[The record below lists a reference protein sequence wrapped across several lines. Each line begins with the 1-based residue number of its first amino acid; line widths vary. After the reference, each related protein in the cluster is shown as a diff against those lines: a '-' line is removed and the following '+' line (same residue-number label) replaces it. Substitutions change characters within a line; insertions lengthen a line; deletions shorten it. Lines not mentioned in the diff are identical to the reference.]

1 MRQWALALA
10 AVVGTMGCGF
20 IKIVPAEKPE
30 TTLGRVSYNGP
41 ECAAGAEGNGGEG
54 RRDLVLRRICRDQGD
69 KGGRVVDIHHS
80 FDDRRPD
87 PIVAAIFVFDV
98 ARMEERPLQ
107 TGIASYYAGVLDPAK
122 LKTELTKLDLSERAQ
137 EAFYEAAITS
147 KERVVA
153 GAAKLDP
160 RRKHMYVDAPGAAI
174 AKRNEYF
181 AQHAA
186 AYQKLDALEERA
198 QRAKASR
205 SAPADVVAGL
215 TALRS
220 EYFAKCADDSCRF
233 EPLPIEVTRE
243 LVSLYLVTNDPIL
256 THAESSLLKEPA
268 AGRHLFSVETG
279 RAIYEAMAEE
289 RRDAEKYE
297 AAKRENVDEATLTA
311 RFGSPPPL
319 KVDPENEW
327 VGHLPDASRLVEL
340 DRQKAQFQSG
350 VVART
355 ADTDK
360 KNERGERLQQVVFK
374 DIVSKEDVSSCYET
388 GKITGISWDSSN
400 HAHVNYE
407 HVCTTV
413 GQKTNVEK
421 VAPVFVPAEE
431 GKRLKAGETL
441 LSLVTTDGRIG
452 VVVQAY
458 VNDKSGKQVRSKVLQ
473 VRGER
478 IGS

>member
-1 MRQWALALA
+1 M
-10 AVVGTMGCGF
+10 
-20 IKIVPAEKPE
+20 
-30 TTLGRVSYNGP
+30 
-41 ECAAGAEGNGGEG
+41 
-54 RRDLVLRRICRDQGD
+54 
-69 KGGRVVDIHHS
+69 
-80 FDDRRPD
+80 
-87 PIVAAIFVFDV
+87 
-98 ARMEERPLQ
+98 
-107 TGIASYYAGVLDPAK
+107 
-122 LKTELTKLDLSERAQ
+122 
-137 EAFYEAAITS
+137 
-147 KERVVA
+147 
-153 GAAKLDP
+153 
-160 RRKHMYVDAPGAAI
+160 
-174 AKRNEYF
+174 
-181 AQHAA
+181 
-186 AYQKLDALEERA
+186 
-198 QRAKASR
+198 
-205 SAPADVVAGL
+205 
-215 TALRS
+215 
-220 EYFAKCADDSCRF
+220 
-233 EPLPIEVTRE
+233 
-243 LVSLYLVTNDPIL
+243 SLYLVTNDPIL

-458 VNDKSGKQVRSKVLQ
+458 VNDKTGKQVRSKVLQ